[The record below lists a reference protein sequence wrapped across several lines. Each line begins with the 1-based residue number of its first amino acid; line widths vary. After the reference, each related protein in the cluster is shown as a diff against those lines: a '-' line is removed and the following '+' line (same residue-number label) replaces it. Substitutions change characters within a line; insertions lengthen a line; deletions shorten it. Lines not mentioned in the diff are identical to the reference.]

1 MAPSSRATFLCSAQ
15 RIDLESG
22 CYRFHPTGHQAA
34 PFRPNGMPWTSLDR
48 KSQCFHL
55 SSSEL
60 LLQFCHCM
68 LILGRVTEDSCCFLH
83 RRWWILRPNAAPEW
97 QAISYCNRSR
107 LVGGLST
114 PGACSKVSL
123 LHNRQRL
130 RTFTDVDPG
139 LAFRVHTRDTRIF
152 LTLHRI

>member
-1 MAPSSRATFLCSAQ
+1 MAPSSRAAFLCSAQ

-34 PFRPNGMPWTSLDR
+34 SFRPNGMLWTSLDR

-68 LILGRVTEDSCCFLH
+68 LILGRVGEDSCCFLH
-83 RRWWILRPNAAPEW
+83 RRWWILRPNAQDQQREEAFGCPSNFSAPP
-97 QAISYCNRSR
+97 AASCCYTGCFCNTRLLRNSGAKSAPFGQQTVRSSGSR
-107 LVGGLST
+107 
-114 PGACSKVSL
+114 
-123 LHNRQRL
+123 
-130 RTFTDVDPG
+130 
-139 LAFRVHTRDTRIF
+139 
-152 LTLHRI
+152 